1 MDEKKVCPCCDTEK
15 HKYRNKEGKE
25 YKSLISRLN
34 RIEGQVRGVKK
45 MVEDDRYCI
54 DILTQVS
61 AINSGLNAFNRKLM
75 CDHIKSC
82 VVNDIRAGDDTVVDE
97 LCETMQKLMK

>member
-1 MDEKKVCPCCDTEK
+1 MSEKKVCPCCDTEK

-54 DILTQVS
+54 DILGQ
-61 AINSGLNAFNRKLM
+61 
-75 CDHIKSC
+75 HIKSC
-82 VVNDIRAGDDTVVDE
+82 VVHDIREGKDEVVDE
-97 LCETMQKLMK
+97 LVCTLQKLMK

>member
-34 RIEGQVRGVKK
+34 RIEGQVRGVRK

-54 DILTQVS
+54 DCSGVS
-61 AINSGLNAFNRKLM
+61 FFKGIFS
-75 CDHIKSC
+75 
-82 VVNDIRAGDDTVVDE
+82 DIFTIS
-97 LCETMQKLMK
+97 

>member
-34 RIEGQVRGVKK
+34 RIEGQVRGVRK
-45 MVEDDRYCI
+45 MVE
-54 DILTQVS
+54 
-61 AINSGLNAFNRKLM
+61 
-75 CDHIKSC
+75 
-82 VVNDIRAGDDTVVDE
+82 
-97 LCETMQKLMK
+97 ETATALIS

>member
-82 VVNDIRAGDDTVVDE
+82 VVNDIRAGDDTGVDE